1 MYVASEHPIA
11 KISGIKRFVRAGAE
25 CISSA
30 LEICISQE
38 QVSEGKISARL
49 ASFLSVSSL
58 LSAFAHLP
66 LLSPAFSVFP
76 NFYDTPLFSPTYFST
91 SAPRSLLPISQPS
104 RTVYKSPGSD
114 YNYTTGVPPLD
125 FYSYFSLLYL
135 LVLCSK

>member
-11 KISGIKRFVRAGAE
+11 KISGIKSFVGARAE

-30 LEICISQE
+30 LKICISQE

-49 ASFLSVSSL
+49 ASFPSVSSL

-76 NFYDTPLFSPTYFST
+76 NFYDTPHLFLNLRTPFSSTYFST
-91 SAPRSLLPISQPS
+91 FAHRLQEPWVRLH
-104 RTVYKSPGSD
+104 
-114 YNYTTGVPPLD
+114 YTTGIPPLD
-125 FYSYFSLLYL
+125 FYSYLSLLYL